1 MTAANAA
8 TYTFT
13 FRSTD
18 AQLTAKG
25 EITVDAVDQ
34 VTAVSGVISGL
45 VNQTITAVTV
55 NPGFPSA
62 SYSPDGS
69 FIYDNVY
76 HPTGM
81 PFDVNGLLF
90 VTTQNPGSYWNLW
103 GNSPG
108 DYSLFEIGR
117 NRQLSD
123 PGERNSERGCR
134 ARTIDLGDASFGL
147 CGAGLFLWPAAP
159 PRAAPRARPRLKAAR
174 LQTH

>member
-1 MTAANAA
+1 MMHGRLITTIAALATAAIFTMTAANAA

-45 VNQTITAVTV
+45 ANQTITAVTV

-76 HPTGM
+76 HPAGM

-108 DYSLFEIGR
+108 DYSLL
-117 NRQLSD
+117 NRLEPATIRS
-123 PGERNSERGCR
+123 RR
-134 ARTIDLGDASFGL
+134 AEL
-147 CGAGLFLWPAAP
+147 
-159 PRAAPRARPRLKAAR
+159 
-174 LQTH
+174 